1 MGYELLSTGGTKKFL
16 EENGVSITA
25 VDEITKFPEILGGRV
40 KTLHPL
46 VHGGLLAKHDDAEH
60 QSEMAENG
68 ISPIDIVCV
77 NLYPF
82 RETIS
87 KPDVSVE
94 DAIENIDIG
103 GPTMLR
109 SAAKNHAYVTVIVD
123 SEDYA
128 IVTSEL
134 RDQNATTPETRCRL
148 AANVVR
154 HTAAYDSYI
163 SNYLADLTGE
173 EYPDQLTLAYELQQ
187 PLRYG
192 ENPHQK
198 AAFYR
203 SPLGSD
209 FSIASAEQLH
219 GKEL

>member
-60 QSEMAENG
+60 QSQMAENG

-82 RETIS
+82 RETIA
-87 KPDVSVE
+87 KPDVTVD

-123 SEDYA
+123 ATDYEDRKSTRLNSSHVKISYA
-128 IVTSEL
+128 VFCL
-134 RDQNATTPETRCRL
+134 KKKNAR
-148 AANVVR
+148 
-154 HTAAYDSYI
+154 
-163 SNYLADLTGE
+163 
-173 EYPDQLTLAYELQQ
+173 Q
-187 PLRYG
+187 
-192 ENPHQK
+192 
-198 AAFYR
+198 
-203 SPLGSD
+203 
-209 FSIASAEQLH
+209 
-219 GKEL
+219 